1 MSWRLALLLGLLV
14 WLQAQLWLGDG
25 GLAEASR
32 LSARVTAETATN
44 AELQARNDTLER
56 QVIEL
61 KQGTEVIE
69 SRAREELGLVKEDEI
84 YYQFP
89 SDPAAEGR
97 P

>member
-1 MSWRLALLLGLLV
+1 MSWRLAVLLGLLV

-25 GLAEASR
+25 GIAEASR
-32 LSARVTAETATN
+32 LGARVTAETATN
-44 AELQARNDTLER
+44 SELERRNDTLER
-56 QVIEL
+56 QVVEL
-61 KQGTEVIE
+61 KQGTQVIE

-89 SDPAAEGR
+89 TDPATEGR